1 MANEPYSKG
10 AIRKLEMRVALQRAS
25 ERVREVIDTGAADV
39 TIKTSIGGVLV
50 TILVTHPDVLGGEQP
65 HPWLAVHTAGR
76 KTTAKPSAR
85 IGRSS
90 GGFSLH
96 SSCITC
102 LYVRHHLD
110 SLIFN
115 DVD

>member
-1 MANEPYSKG
+1 
-10 AIRKLEMRVALQRAS
+10 
-25 ERVREVIDTGAADV
+25 
-39 TIKTSIGGVLV
+39 
-50 TILVTHPDVLGGEQP
+50 
-65 HPWLAVHTAGR
+65 
-76 KTTAKPSAR
+76 
-85 IGRSS
+85 
-90 GGFSLH
+90 LH